1 MKTKLITIVAV
12 LVTLTSAIIAQQY
25 VRVMKIYKGNEVITY
40 KVSEVDSVKFDKMA
54 LCSVSASASPAEG
67 GVVTIDGDATSKEVE
82 LGTAVSI
89 AATPNANYT
98 FVNWTING
106 NVQSLS
112 NPATI
117 TINEE
122 TSVVANFMKSLNYCT
137 YSGNMTYS
145 KSRRLNSF
153 TLTNGETSLAVSGV
167 QTSYSDAVYKDKTSS
182 ILQLAA
188 GSTLFFSELNW
199 TGSWMHGYV
208 YIDYNQDGVFNTDV
222 NKNGTNSGELVSY
235 NHYNGFNSEGNAT
248 ERGCGVLVN
257 NMPSWTLPSDL
268 APGLYRL
275 RFKIDWESLEP
286 CGSTQSGNDIATN
299 SGCICDITVQIT
311 SSLPVVTTA
320 VNPLGAGTVEITD
333 EDPTD
338 SEIILTANRNAGYI
352 FNNWTVGGSVV
363 STENPYTA
371 TLTEDTEFVANFRTA
386 QNVAVS
392 VSMAEGGLEATI
404 SANTIMEGETVTLEA
419 TPDDDHV
426 FSHWSVGGV
435 EVSRENPYEAVV
447 LGPTEYVANF
457 KIPVMHTIM
466 LQAGKGGTVDIESIE
481 TMEGD

>member
-1 MKTKLITIVAV
+1 MEAAVIVGTMTDDQHVIAAAVLHDVVEDADISIEEIEASDKLLAIGKTKPE
-12 LVTLTSAIIAQQY
+12 Y
-25 VRVMKIYKGNEVITY
+25 VVG
-40 KVSEVDSVKFDKMA
+40 KVDE
-54 LCSVSASASPAEG
+54 
-67 GVVTIDGDATSKEVE
+67 AT
-82 LGTAVSI
+82 
-89 AATPNANYT
+89 NT
-98 FVNWTING
+98 FT
-106 NVQSLS
+106 
-112 NPATI
+112 
-117 TINEE
+117 
-122 TSVVANFMKSLNYCT
+122 
-137 YSGNMTYS
+137 
-145 KSRRLNSF
+145 
-153 TLTNGETSLAVSGV
+153 
-167 QTSYSDAVYKDKTSS
+167 VY
-182 ILQLAA
+182 
-188 GSTLFFSELNW
+188 
-199 TGSWMHGYV
+199 
-208 YIDYNQDGVFNTDV
+208 
-222 NKNGTNSGELVSY
+222 KNGTNSGELVSY

-338 SEIILTANRNAGYI
+338 SEIILTANRNAGYV
-352 FNNWTVGGSVV
+352 FDNWSANGNVV

-447 LGPTEYVANF
+447 IGPTEYVANF

-481 TMEGD
+481 TMEGDYVTLEATPSAGYEFENWTIEGNIVSTENPFDYQVNNSATIVANFRDKYSQLTNVPTIYINTENGVPVTSKDDYVIAHVSVRGAENDADNRYDRPQFTAGQRLLAEKARYHPR